1 MSLVPALD
9 LRPDAAKAAA
19 DAPPAN
25 IEIEQALLGIVLYDN
40 DAYHRFEG
48 VRAAHFY
55 EPFHGRLWQAIAS
68 DIEKGLKADPVTVM
82 DRFVAD
88 PAFDELGGIRYLAD
102 LVDRCPSV
110 TAAPTYAAGII
121 DLAMRRDVQR
131 ICAEGREAAKDFE
144 IPSREVVAG
153 VEQELYALAETTSRS
168 GFRPFSEVLVGAME
182 MAAEAYNRD
191 GSLTGL
197 ATGLTDMDK
206 MTGGLH
212 PSDLIIVGARP
223 SMGKAQDLSAAVLRR
238 DGTWARM
245 GDLRLGDE
253 LASIDGAPS
262 RVAGIFPQ
270 GRRRLYRI
278 TLGDGRSTRACAEH
292 LWLVNSSKIEGGSRV
307 VSTERLAEMMRAK
320 RFQRRV
326 SLPLV
331 SGHFGQDHN
340 LPMDAW
346 LLGALIGN
354 GCMRVSHLAIST
366 ADAKTLYR
374 VQEVIGH
381 QHLKST
387 GTGGYDYRISRG
399 AKAGVAPALRA
410 LGLYGKDSAQKFIP
424 PVYMAACRETR
435 MELLRGLLDTNG
447 WVETFGAARYCT
459 VSHQLAHDVQTLV
472 RSIGGVCTI
481 SEKRP
486 RYEYKGEKLD
496 GQLAYTLNI
505 SHPDRAALFSLAR
518 KKKRCREGARFHPPT
533 IISVEPE
540 DEAETQCIRVTHPS
554 SLYVT
559 DDYVV
564 THNTAMGLNIAFHA
578 AKNYRYEPQPDG
590 SRKTVA
596 GGRVGVFSL
605 EMSAEQLAFRLVA
618 QASGVAGDKLRKG
631 EVEFTEFS
639 RVRDAANLISEIPLH
654 IDDTGGLTIGKL
666 AARARRLKRT
676 HGLDLVVV
684 DYIQLLAGSKQYTG
698 GQRTQEVTEITV
710 GLKALAKELKCPIV
724 ALAQLS
730 RKVEDRDDK
739 KPQLSDLR
747 ESGSIEQD
755 ADMVIFLYREEYY
768 LGRAEP
774 KAGTTE
780 HVAWQDQMEACA
792 GQAEAIIAKQRHGP
806 IGTVRLNFN
815 GKLTMFSDRPRES
828 TFTGNT
834 SLPYAE
840 G

>member
-9 LRPDAAKAAA
+9 LRSDAAKAAA

-55 EPFHGRLWQAIAS
+55 EPFHARLWQAISA
-68 DIEKGLKADPVTVM
+68 DIEKGLKADPITLM

-131 ICAEGREAAKDFE
+131 ICAEGREAAKDFDL
-144 IPSREVVAG
+144 PSREVVAG

-182 MAAEAYNRD
+182 MAAEAFNRD
-191 GSLTGL
+191 GSLAGM
-197 ATGLTDMDK
+197 ATGLTDVDK

-212 PSDLIIVGARP
+212 DSDLIIVGARP
-223 SMGKAQDLSAAVLRR
+223 GMGKSA
-238 DGTWARM
+238 W
-245 GDLRLGDE
+245 
-253 LASIDGAPS
+253 
-262 RVAGIFPQ
+262 
-270 GRRRLYRI
+270 
-278 TLGDGRSTRACAEH
+278 
-292 LWLVNSSKIEGGSRV
+292 
-307 VSTERLAEMMRAK
+307 
-320 RFQRRV
+320 
-326 SLPLV
+326 
-331 SGHFGQDHN
+331 
-340 LPMDAW
+340 
-346 LLGALIGN
+346 
-354 GCMRVSHLAIST
+354 
-366 ADAKTLYR
+366 
-374 VQEVIGH
+374 
-381 QHLKST
+381 
-387 GTGGYDYRISRG
+387 
-399 AKAGVAPALRA
+399 
-410 LGLYGKDSAQKFIP
+410 
-424 PVYMAACRETR
+424 
-435 MELLRGLLDTNG
+435 
-447 WVETFGAARYCT
+447 
-459 VSHQLAHDVQTLV
+459 
-472 RSIGGVCTI
+472 
-481 SEKRP
+481 
-486 RYEYKGEKLD
+486 
-496 GQLAYTLNI
+496 
-505 SHPDRAALFSLAR
+505 
-518 KKKRCREGARFHPPT
+518 
-533 IISVEPE
+533 
-540 DEAETQCIRVTHPS
+540 
-554 SLYVT
+554 
-559 DDYVV
+559 
-564 THNTAMGLNIAFHA
+564 GLNVAFHA
-578 AKNYRYEPQPDG
+578 AKTYRYEPQPDG
-590 SRKTVA
+590 SRKTVS

-631 EVEFTEFS
+631 EVEYTEFG
-639 RVRDAANLISEIPLH
+639 RVRDAANLISEIPLY

-710 GLKALAKELKCPIV
+710 GLKALAKELKCPII

-780 HVAWQDQMEACA
+780 HVAWQDAMDACRD
-792 GQAEAIIAKQRHGP
+792 QAEAIIAKQRHGP

-828 TFTGNT
+828 TFTGNA
-834 SLPYAE
+834 SLPYRDDA
-840 G
+840 